1 MTCQHVLF
9 CQNYPRYQRFS
20 FLTRAAGWFGV
31 GPQADKNRLT
41 AESKCGDA
49 GNRASKVFGSQGTQR
64 RARTETCLRLAKL
77 SLSLG
82 LCYGNCTKSG
92 KKVDRFAKR
101 KLSFLERKLMFNN
114 LHCVIFFRSLK
125 GRGYRITAVFF
136 HPRRKSSEILSLPLL
151 LICHVLFGSG
161 YVFLFS
167 WSFARGKLTCV
178 NLEPGGTRY
187 ILGRGGAEK
196 PLIPWP
202 CLRQKSLI
210 FLPCLRHLTRNHTLC
225 KTIINIETLSYLIHW
240 QSQNYLQLFKTK
252 IDKID
257 TLIKTSLD

>member
-1 MTCQHVLF
+1 MSTCPFLS
-9 CQNYPRYQRFS
+9 NYPRYQRFS
-20 FLTRAAGWFGV
+20 FLTRAAGCFGV

-151 LICHVLFGSG
+151 PICHVLFGSG

-178 NLEPGGTRY
+178 NLEPGGY
-187 ILGRGGAEK
+187 SIYPWEGRCGKA
-196 PLIPWP
+196 P
-202 CLRQKSLI
+202 
-210 FLPCLRHLTRNHTLC
+210 HTL
-225 KTIINIETLSYLIHW
+225 T
-240 QSQNYLQLFKTK
+240 LFKTK
-252 IDKID
+252 IADFS
-257 TLIKTSLD
+257 TLFKTFNPKPYPV